1 MAGGVSDFVS
11 VIFVVITIVWPCQD
25 LGTGGGS
32 EGKEA
37 GRAIAMETMWLA
49 YR

>member
-1 MAGGVSDFVS
+1 MDQNIS
-11 VIFVVITIVWPCQD
+11 VHLEKVWPCQD
-25 LGTGGGS
+25 LGTGSRTAGSVS

-37 GRAIAMETMWLA
+37 GRAIAMETIWLA